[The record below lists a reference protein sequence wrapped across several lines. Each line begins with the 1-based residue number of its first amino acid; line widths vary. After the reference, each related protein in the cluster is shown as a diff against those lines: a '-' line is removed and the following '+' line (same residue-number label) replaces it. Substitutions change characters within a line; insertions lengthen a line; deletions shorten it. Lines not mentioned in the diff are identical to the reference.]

1 MNPLVPTTQG
11 GHAAGIGASKEESML
26 IAHEIL
32 EGYEFGL
39 YIDGETVARSIDA
52 LVGSNQRD
60 LLWRSLSGWI
70 RQRIDE
76 TLDRFSAGDEVV
88 TFGHVD
94 PKIAHD
100 ELAEMKRWRKLA
112 KGQ

>member
-1 MNPLVPTTQG
+1 
-11 GHAAGIGASKEESML
+11 ML
-26 IAHEIL
+26 TAHELL
-32 EGYEFGL
+32 EGYESGL
-39 YIDGETVARSIDA
+39 YTDSETVARSIDA

-60 LLWRSLSGWI
+60 LLWHSLPSWI

-76 TLDRFSAGDEVV
+76 TLDRFSTGDEVV

-94 PKIAHD
+94 SRVAHD

-112 KGQ
+112 RGQ